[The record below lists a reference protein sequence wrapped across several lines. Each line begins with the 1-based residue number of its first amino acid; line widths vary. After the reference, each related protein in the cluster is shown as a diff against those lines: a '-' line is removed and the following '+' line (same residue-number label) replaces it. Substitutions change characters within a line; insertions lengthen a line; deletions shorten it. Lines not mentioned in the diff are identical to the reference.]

1 MKPIVQ
7 SARRIVALSAVL
19 GLLMAMSLVDTAGAS
34 RFGKA
39 GPPAFPSFPY
49 EHRLGSGG
57 PPPFIQDAN
66 DPHKYVWTI
75 DPTVYAATGTIT
87 FWDYS
92 NAITREG
99 FMTGPGGAGVNDF
112 QVTSPITGKK
122 GFDFDRPS
130 FTQDVDSVAADF
142 LTPDPPHDLHTD
154 FDPTTYH
161 PDELPVPSPFATWTN
176 ANIDG
181 VANLYKFGFSVSP
194 GTQFMNMQVDKAGN
208 YYVARR
214 DMQWEWI
221 DELVFKNSAGD
232 IQREDTQFNIQPYP
246 LSDAYGWCGALV
258 MRDPSSLTPMA
269 GQLIK
274 DIAFDVWPADTG
286 PASGLEPVAREVVP
300 SFVMRSFGIYEVDVT
315 MLSTGTRQQFT
326 GIAKGVHIR
335 PTAVTIGNVTYAAG
349 SRVQPGDPDFS
360 HWLNRVSPFAAG
372 VVPIGAW
379 VINEGTKYM
388 QVVPAGTPGAVWH
401 QNKFAGAAFL
411 VRGDMERRVN
421 YIGAA
426 SGLAGDQNT
435 TVGYSEVYNDLITG
449 GVTNPSTGQ
458 AWKRADWADWQVG
471 GIDPVPDGY

>member
-1 MKPIVQ
+1 MSALVRSLRRAPAIAIV
-7 SARRIVALSAVL
+7 V
-19 GLLMAMSLVDTAGAS
+19 GLMMSITATGPASAS

-39 GPPAFPSFPY
+39 GPPQFPSFPY
-49 EHRLGSGG
+49 EERLGSGG
-57 PPPFIQDAN
+57 PPPFIQDAD
-66 DPHKYVWTI
+66 DPHKWVWTI
-75 DPTVYAATGTIT
+75 DPSKYAATGTIT

-99 FMTGPGGAGVNDF
+99 FMSGPGGASVNDF
-112 QVTSPITGKK
+112 QVTSPVTGTK
-122 GFDFDRPS
+122 GFDFERPS
-130 FTQDVDSVAADF
+130 FTQDVDSVEADF
-142 LTPDPPHDLHTD
+142 LTPDPPHDIHTD
-154 FDPTTYH
+154 FDPTAYH
-161 PDELPVPSPFATWTN
+161 PDEFPMPTPFATWTG

-181 VANLYKFGFSVSP
+181 VANLYKFAYSVAP

-221 DELVFKNSAGD
+221 DELVFKNSDGD

-246 LSDAYGWCGALV
+246 ISDAYGWCGALV
-258 MRDPSSLTPMA
+258 MRDPSSLSSMA

-274 DIAFDVWPADTG
+274 DIAFDVFAADTS
-286 PASGLEPVAREVVP
+286 PASAIAPVAREVVP

-315 MLSTGTRQQFT
+315 MLSTGVRQQFT

-335 PTAVTIGNVTYAAG
+335 PVAVTIGSVTYPAG
-349 SRVQPGDPDFS
+349 SRVEPGDPDFS

-379 VINEGTKYM
+379 VINEGTPYM

-421 YIGAA
+421 YINTA
-426 SGLAGDQNT
+426 SGLAADQA
-435 TVGYSEVYNDLITG
+435 TVTGYNEVYHSLIQLG
-449 GVTNPSTGQ
+449 LTNSKTGQ
-458 AWKRADWADWQVG
+458 SWKRADWADWEVG
-471 GIDPVPDGY
+471 GTVPVANGY